1 MNFVVAIPSYLR
13 AKKLRSQ
20 TLDFL
25 SSEKIDPQA
34 ITIFVADE
42 DERREYEK
50 VLLPDSYGRLVVGN
64 LGLAE
69 QRNFIHSYYPL
80 GTKILFID
88 DDIKNL
94 KWLTYRPLKN
104 FVEEMFMIAEQEG
117 VKLWS
122 IQPASTLL
130 YCKERVRVGKMFCV
144 GCFYGQVNT
153 ADNQIPLLSACEDK
167 WRSLYRYK
175 TDGATMRYDGCCPNT
190 FYFAKGGLSEYRKL
204 RQHQD
209 TVEVCKMFEEDCVLK
224 KKKSGVSEC
233 YWKQVSK
240 KDLSLSN
247 LSQAPRTD

>member
-1 MNFVVAIPSYLR
+1 MNFVVAIPSYHR

-42 DERREYEK
+42 DERKEYEK
-50 VLLPDSYGRLVVGN
+50 VLLPDSYSRLVVGH

-94 KWLTYRPLKN
+94 KWLTYRPLKS
-104 FVEEMFMIAEQEG
+104 FVEEMFMIAEQER
-117 VKLWS
+117 VNLWS

-153 ADNQIPLLSACEDK
+153 EDAGIPPLSACEDK
-167 WRSLYRYK
+167 YRSLYRYK
-175 TDGATMRYDGCCPNT
+175 TDGKTMRYDGCCPNT
-190 FYFAKGGLSEYRKL
+190 TYFTKGGLTEYRKT
-204 RQHQD
+204 RQHLD
-209 TVEVCKMFEEDCVLK
+209 TVEVCKMFEGECSLK
-224 KKKSGVSEC
+224 KKKTGVSEC
-233 YWKQVSK
+233 SWKQVSQ
-240 KDLSLSN
+240 KDFSLSN
-247 LSQAPRTD
+247 FSQTSGTH